1 VNTIISKDGTPIVPV
16 EDSARKE
23 ERVELASCM
32 TMTLSLPN
40 R

>member
-1 VNTIISKDGTPIVPV
+1 MNAIISKDAMPIVPV

-32 TMTLSLPN
+32 TMTPSLPN